1 MATALKGFK
10 QVTLAAYQAAED
22 KVGYLWFVRSDISGD
37 TYEGDIYFGTRHYG
51 HFGGEVEELATRING
66 ILSDAGIVDESGN
79 TVVLSEVFLKQ
90 ADAEEIYVKKE
101 TLYNTDTTGGKELGV
116 FIISGSDVDDE

>member
-1 MATALKGFK
+1 MATVKGFK

>member
-1 MATALKGFK
+1 MATVKGFK

-22 KVGYLWFVRSDISGD
+22 KVGYLWFVRSDVSGD

-101 TLYNTDTTGGKELGV
+101 TLYNLIKKYGTKS
-116 FIISGSDVDDE
+116 I